1 MGAKSITLNNG
12 VQMPEI
18 GYGVFRVE
26 EGKDLEKAVE
36 TAIRIGYRSIDTAAI
51 YQNEK
56 SVGKGVQNAI
66 DAGLVT
72 REELFITSKV
82 WNDGLSYD
90 ETIQA
95 YNDTLERLG
104 LEYLDLYLIH
114 WPGQNKYMEPWKA
127 LEALYKEGRIKS
139 IGVSNFQVSHLEHLL
154 ETAEVKPVIN
164 QIEFHP
170 KLVQEDVRAFCEKH
184 DIQVEAWSP
193 LMNAELLNHETV
205 NEIAES
211 LGKSAAQV
219 ILRWDLQHG
228 VVTIPKSMTESRIKE
243 NIDIYDFKLTEEQV
257 KTLDALDEHKRI
269 GPDPDQ
275 FDFK

>member
-170 KLVQEDVRAFCEKH
+170 KLVQEEVRAFCEKH

-243 NIDIYDFKLTEEQV
+243 NIDIYDFELTKEQV

>member
-18 GYGVFRVE
+18 GYRYSAS
-26 EGKDLEKAVE
+26 KKEK
-36 TAIRIGYRSIDTAAI
+36 TWKSGGNSDRIGYRSIDTAAI

-164 QIEFHP
+164 QDRIPSETCTRR
-170 KLVQEDVRAFCEKH
+170 RAR
-184 DIQVEAWSP
+184 
-193 LMNAELLNHETV
+193 
-205 NEIAES
+205 
-211 LGKSAAQV
+211 
-219 ILRWDLQHG
+219 ILR
-228 VVTIPKSMTESRIKE
+228 
-243 NIDIYDFKLTEEQV
+243 
-257 KTLDALDEHKRI
+257 KT
-269 GPDPDQ
+269 
-275 FDFK
+275 

>member
-1 MGAKSITLNNG
+1 
-12 VQMPEI
+12 MPEI

-66 DAGLVT
+66 DAGIVT

-243 NIDIYDFKLTEEQV
+243 NIDIYDFELTEEQV

>member
-66 DAGLVT
+66 DAGVVT

-95 YNDTLERLG
+95 YEDTLERLG

-170 KLVQEDVRAFCEKH
+170 KLVQEEVRAFCEKH

-243 NIDIYDFKLTEEQV
+243 NIDIYDFELTEEQV

>member
-95 YNDTLERLG
+95 YEDTLERLG

-170 KLVQEDVRAFCEKH
+170 KLVQEEVRAFCEKH

-243 NIDIYDFKLTEEQV
+243 NIDIYDFELTEEQV

>member
-243 NIDIYDFKLTEEQV
+243 NIDIYDFELTAEQV

>member
-95 YNDTLERLG
+95 YEDTLERLG

-170 KLVQEDVRAFCEKH
+170 KLVQEEVRAFCEKH

-243 NIDIYDFKLTEEQV
+243 NIDIYDFELTEEQV
-257 KTLDALDEHKRI
+257 KSLDALDEHKRI

>member
-66 DAGLVT
+66 DADLVT

-243 NIDIYDFKLTEEQV
+243 NIDIYDFELTEEQV
-257 KTLDALDEHKRI
+257 KALDALDEHKRI

>member
-90 ETIQA
+90 ETIKA
-95 YNDTLERLG
+95 YEDTLERLG

-170 KLVQEDVRAFCEKH
+170 KLVQEDVRAFCEKY

-243 NIDIYDFKLTEEQV
+243 NIDIYDFGLTEEQV

>member
-243 NIDIYDFKLTEEQV
+243 NIEIYDFELTEEQV

>member
-12 VQMPEI
+12 LQMPEI

-211 LGKSAAQV
+211 FGKSAAQV

-243 NIDIYDFKLTEEQV
+243 NIDIYDFELTEEQV

>member
-228 VVTIPKSMTESRIKE
+228 IVTIPKSMTESRIKE
-243 NIDIYDFKLTEEQV
+243 NIDIYDFELTEEQV

>member
-12 VQMPEI
+12 LQMPEI

-66 DAGLVT
+66 DAGIVT

-243 NIDIYDFKLTEEQV
+243 NIDIYDFELTEEQV

>member
-205 NEIAES
+205 NEIADS

-243 NIDIYDFKLTEEQV
+243 NIDIYDFELTEEQV

>member
-243 NIDIYDFKLTEEQV
+243 NIDIYDFELTEEQV

>member
-243 NIDIYDFKLTEEQV
+243 NIDIYDFELTEEQV
-257 KTLDALDEHKRI
+257 KALDALDEHKRI

>member
-95 YNDTLERLG
+95 YEDTLERLG

-243 NIDIYDFKLTEEQV
+243 NIDIYDFELTEEQV

>member
-12 VQMPEI
+12 LQMPEI

-66 DAGLVT
+66 DAGIVT

>member
-12 VQMPEI
+12 LQMPEI

-243 NIDIYDFKLTEEQV
+243 NIDIYDFELTEEQV

>member
-170 KLVQEDVRAFCEKH
+170 KLVQEEVRAFCEKH

-205 NEIAES
+205 NEVAES

-243 NIDIYDFKLTEEQV
+243 NIDIYDFELTEEQV

>member
-66 DAGLVT
+66 HAGLVT

-95 YNDTLERLG
+95 YEDTLERLG

-243 NIDIYDFKLTEEQV
+243 NIDIYDFELTEEQV